1 MGHKHEWFDPNISA
15 DEDEIPL
22 KILLSSSK
30 VRGHKHVIGRIN
42 LRFNSLFNKMTI
54 SMNFSDLFFYLNLIL
69 FMRGTLF
76 VKSNKT
82 NLNSNSC

>member
-42 LRFNSLFNKMTI
+42 LRLNSLSNIMMI